1 MTGLGYPVE
10 YSLLDNRGLPNFMRC
25 IASPARGTRIGAGTY
40 SPVVSVDGCAP
51 NRAAVI
57 LDCFGA
63 ARRVCEREDGRWQLG
78 IHDDARIVEFV
89 SI

>member
-1 MTGLGYPVE
+1 ME
-10 YSLLDNRGLPNFMRC
+10 HSRLDNGDLPNFMRC

-40 SPVVSVDGCAP
+40 SPVVSVDGSAP

-78 IHDDARIVEFV
+78 IRNDVRVVEFV